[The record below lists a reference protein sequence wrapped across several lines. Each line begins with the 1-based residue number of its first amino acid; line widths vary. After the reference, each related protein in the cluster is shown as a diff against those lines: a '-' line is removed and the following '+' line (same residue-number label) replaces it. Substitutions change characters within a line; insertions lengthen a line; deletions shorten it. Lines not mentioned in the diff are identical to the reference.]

1 MNGDGVIFCYSQP
14 RMTTSPKN
22 TPPPTP
28 EANTKSILEWL
39 AQTHAHTKPVV
50 TGELYRQLQILRETP
65 IPTIQRVKFLDLLF
79 GQAAQIVDT
88 DLDTLR
94 AISLPASR
102 KIRHRMKLLLDLLE
116 NLTQDYFNTLA
127 ALFDPE
133 ARNTLRSPQS
143 SLRRAMESIAWQI
156 RIHHL
161 LAAPP
166 RLGLWQQ
173 FHTAFRTARRLG
185 VEGMPGPKNG
195 PGIQRVYANTILA
208 GIAQPASFSSIE
220 LEFIR
225 KHIEQSSASIEF
237 SSTPPAESTGLFWVD
252 LTKDFPAHALIR
264 RAPAPD
270 INVLYFSC
278 DAIAQSIAQ
287 HGIQLANGISAA
299 SLGLPV
305 FSETHSGRRV
315 LQRLNLLWGH
325 PSKRKFPR
333 RRQSSRANLCAGL
346 DNLWQLFKTSSA
358 KRTLGEWMIT
368 NESPDGY
375 SLMHISGHTEN
386 LRVGDIVALQPLA
399 EDTQSTATWQVCII
413 RWAIS
418 ENPEHLEL
426 GLELLAPKGIAVEIT
441 HPDEPTL
448 SNIPALILPATPPF
462 RTVELLA
469 VPAEALKEDT
479 RRVMVQQ
486 EQGTLEV
493 RATQLSK
500 QTSAIDIFSVSPDE
514 PA

>member
-1 MNGDGVIFCYSQP
+1 
-14 RMTTSPKN
+14 MTTSPQN
-22 TPPPTP
+22 TIPPTA
-28 EANTKSILEWL
+28 EANTKSILDWL
-39 AQTHAHTKPVV
+39 ALTHDQAKPVD
-50 TGELYRQLQILRETP
+50 TRGLYQQLQILRETP
-65 IPTIQRVKFLDLLF
+65 IPPAQRVELLDLLY
-79 GQAAQIVDT
+79 GQAAQIVDA
-88 DLDTLR
+88 DLGTLR

-116 NLTQDYFNTLA
+116 ALTQDYFNTLA

-133 ARNTLRSPQS
+133 ARNTLRAPQS
-143 SLRRAMESIAWQI
+143 SLRRAIESIAWQI
-156 RIHHL
+156 RINHL

-173 FHTAFRTARRLG
+173 FHTAFGTARRLG
-185 VEGMPGPKNG
+185 VEGIPGPKNG
-195 PGIQRVYANTILA
+195 PSIRRIYANTILVA
-208 GIAQPASFSSIE
+208 IAQPASFSSVE

-225 KHIEQSSASIEF
+225 KHIEQSVTSIEF
-237 SSTPPAESTGLFWVD
+237 SSAPPADSTGLFWID
-252 LTKDFPAHALIR
+252 LTKDFPAHAMIR
-264 RAPAPD
+264 RSPAAD
-270 INVLYFSC
+270 IDIIYFSC
-278 DAIAQSIAQ
+278 DAIAQTMAQ

-305 FSETHSGRRV
+305 FSETRSGRRV

-346 DNLWQLFKTSSA
+346 DNLWQLFRDPSA
-358 KRTLGEWMIT
+358 KSPLGEWMIT

-386 LRVGDIVALQPLA
+386 LHVGDIVALQLLA
-399 EDTQSTATWQVCII
+399 EYTQSTTAWQVCII

-426 GLELLAPKGIAVEIT
+426 GLELLAPKGIAVEIP
-441 HPDEPTL
+441 HPDEPAL
-448 SNIPALILPATPPF
+448 GNIPGIILPATPPF

-469 VPAEALKEDT
+469 VPTEALREDT
-479 RRVMVQQ
+479 RRVVVQQ
-486 EQGTLEV
+486 EQGTLKV
-493 RATQLSK
+493 HATQLSK
-500 QTSAIDIFSVSPDE
+500 QTSAIDIFSISPDD